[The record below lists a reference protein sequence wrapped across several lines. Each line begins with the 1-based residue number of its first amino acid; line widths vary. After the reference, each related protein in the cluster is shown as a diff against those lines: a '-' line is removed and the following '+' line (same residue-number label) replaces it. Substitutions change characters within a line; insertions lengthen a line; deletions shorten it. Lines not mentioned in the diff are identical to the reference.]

1 MKSNLILIQPTE
13 YNNLFSSYHND
24 VNTNKTKNNNL
35 PKITKLFTMTNSKQ
49 NKVYNNLKLK
59 LKSNKFNNIINDS
72 RHFQYPILNISI
84 NNKTM
89 TKAST
94 NLESA
99 SYNLD
104 KFYNTNNYNLIK
116 KINNER
122 KNNIQQLKMVYL
134 DLFNFKSKA
143 SNDSL
148 LNFDSFFNSIDNF
161 EIMNNEEKE
170 KLSQKLYEINN
181 KSIIKIKNIFNETNF
196 EKLNNDFR
204 LINDIPQTQLNKFSK
219 KLLNIYK
226 DNNNLNIDANS
237 SFNSFN
243 KSQEK
248 HSFKTNNVFFDWI
261 LDNVKHKI
269 ELKNEYN

>member
-148 LNFDSFFNSIDNF
+148 LNFDSFFNSINF
-161 EIMNNEEKE
+161 H
-170 KLSQKLYEINN
+170 
-181 KSIIKIKNIFNETNF
+181 KNYM
-196 EKLNNDFR
+196 K
-204 LINDIPQTQLNKFSK
+204 
-219 KLLNIYK
+219 
-226 DNNNLNIDANS
+226 
-237 SFNSFN
+237 
-243 KSQEK
+243 
-248 HSFKTNNVFFDWI
+248 
-261 LDNVKHKI
+261 
-269 ELKNEYN
+269 